1 MTPKLFKDMKEI
13 KNNQGIQSSFFLYD
27 RSNILK
33 KTFVN
38 EINEF
43 VLLVVLEK
51 QLIYKILIYFRLKMH
66 KNFTLKRVL

>member
-51 QLIYKILIYFRLKMH
+51 QLIYKILIYFHLKMH